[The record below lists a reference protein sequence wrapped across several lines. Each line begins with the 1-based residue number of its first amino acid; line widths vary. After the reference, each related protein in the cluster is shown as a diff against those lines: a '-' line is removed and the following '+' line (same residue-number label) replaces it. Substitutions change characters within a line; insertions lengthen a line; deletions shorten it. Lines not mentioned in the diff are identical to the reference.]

1 MLRVPTAQKK
11 TRTNHSATKGQEI
24 RKNLSGVRP
33 GGHSGDFSR
42 DYCGNR
48 DPISAQPVNPHPP
61 PPRHLP
67 SRTRKMPAALA
78 DRSKN
83 NSRRRD
89 TQGMQKLIGN
99 PTPQT
104 SHASHASAPV
114 SHPHSLPQLLQ
125 LTASTRNNKH
135 TEMTERREGD
145 KEGRGKGAQPATVV
159 CPHYC
164 TSPHHTAQH
173 SPIHKTK
180 KRTRHTPSWNGTRS
194 RPGGEPSLFHHHRCS
209 ATKAEDKKQPPPPR

>member
-1 MLRVPTAQKK
+1 MLRVPPAQKK

-125 LTASTRNNKH
+125 PTASTRKNETQKLRKEGKE
-135 TEMTERREGD
+135 TRRE
-145 KEGRGKGAQPATVV
+145 EGRE
-159 CPHYC
+159 
-164 TSPHHTAQH
+164 
-173 SPIHKTK
+173 
-180 KRTRHTPSWNGTRS
+180 RS
-194 RPGGEPSLFHHHRCS
+194 QL
-209 ATKAEDKKQPPPPR
+209 Q